1 MYAAAA
7 SLQSCPTLCDPIDGS
22 PPGSPI
28 PGILQA
34 RTLEWVAIS
43 FSNAWKVESESE
55 AAQSCP
61 TLNDPMDFS
70 LPGSS
75 VHGIFQARVL
85 EWGRMYRR
93 IEILWEPGDEG
104 NNFNRDIKVKVDWN
118 EIKRNLCF
126 NFWSISIFTKN
137 LEKSFFFFPI
147 LWNEQKWEMT
157 VNIGRRR
164 KFMTVPFPSV
174 ESKVAARSYKGSMNG
189 KKKKK
194 PHIGGQSSLK
204 WA

>member
-1 MYAAAA
+1 MRSQRVGQDWATELNWRSSHFYSLTAAATV

-28 PGILQA
+28 PGIL
-34 RTLEWVAIS
+34 
-43 FSNAWKVESESE
+43 
-55 AAQSCP
+55 
-61 TLNDPMDFS
+61 
-70 LPGSS
+70 
-75 VHGIFQARVL
+75 QARVL